1 MRKPI
6 RLLVADND
14 IKFSRNFKTFLD
26 RQKEIKVINS
36 VRDGHGAVKA
46 CKDMLPDI
54 TLLDLHL
61 PVVDSVRAI
70 QLIIT
75 QNEFSKIL
83 VTSSTPNDRY
93 ALEAIKAG
101 ACGFVEKKDS
111 NNYQEIAQAISQIA
125 IGDVVLNSTL
135 ASHIL
140 SEFS

>member
-1 MRKPI
+1 MHKPI
-6 RLLVADND
+6 RLLIADND
-14 IKFSRNFKTFLD
+14 IRFLHSFKTFLD
-26 RQKEIKVINS
+26 RQKDIKVINM

-46 CKDMLPDI
+46 CKDMMPDI

-61 PVVDSVRAI
+61 PVVDSVRAV
-70 QLIIT
+70 QSIIA

-93 ALEAIKAG
+93 ALEAIKVG
-101 ACGFVEKKDS
+101 ACGFVEKKDG
-111 NNYQEIAQAISQIA
+111 NNYQEIAHAINQIA

-140 SEFS
+140 REFS